1 MRALL
6 FASSLLLVVACS
18 DSKTGGG
25 ADPIDGSGNPFQF
38 ADGVPSDGNASD
50 GGSTDGTSGDV
61 EGDGSPGQ
69 GGVGQPCFDDETCE
83 DGAMCVN
90 GWCVPDT
97 PPEDAH
103 SDGTPDAGGDPDGTT
118 SGDGMTPGD
127 ADDDA
132 WSPPPCTI
140 DADCPEELPMCQ
152 AGLCALCFPGAK
164 KCEAGK
170 LMICDSPWGNQWLLL
185 DDCSAQGL
193 VCVGDVGCAPEGG
206 GIGKLADTNAGLE
219 FWAVDLRNAQVSTA
233 AKFLDAQNAPFA
245 VIVSNTDEVETSD
258 VTVTYPDG
266 NQVSQSIGPE
276 SLHVFNLPSTWGL
289 EGSGLTQN
297 AFRIEATKPIVAHQ
311 FNPLHNVDV
320 FSNDASVLL
329 PVEMMGSEYYALTLE
344 HFSAGEYEFPGYITI
359 VGIAGDPVEVTVTP
373 TTATLAGPGVAAM
386 GAGIAETFTLNQGD
400 VIHIEAMG
408 GDMSGTHVMAAGRVS
423 VFAGHLAGRPEQ
435 GDCCSDHLEQQLPP
449 VNRWGTTFHLGRS
462 VPRGKEVDY
471 WRVVA
476 AKPGTAVSINGSASS
491 GGYSLAPGEWQEFTS
506 TGHFTL
512 TATQPVMLARFFAS
526 TMESSMLNTLCDSDA
541 DCGPGYVCDP
551 FACQYKPCS
560 TDADCGDMQVCNTSV
575 NDGSVECLEVGDPA
589 MIIAVPVEQW
599 QQDFVFL
606 TPNTYK
612 KDFINVVVPAGA
624 QVTLDG
630 QNLAPASFEPIGD
643 GSYVVY
649 RGEVSD
655 GVHVMKSEA
664 PAALTVYGFDG
675 AVSYGYPGAM
685 GLKKLAD

>member
-25 ADPIDGSGNPFQF
+25 GDPIDASGNPFQF
-38 ADGVPSDGNASD
+38 ADGIPGDGDQGD
-50 GGSTDGTSGDV
+50 GGATDGASGDAA
-61 EGDGSPGQ
+61 PGQ
-69 GGVGQPCFDDETCE
+69 GGVGEPCFDDGTCE

-103 SDGTPDAGGDPDGTT
+103 SDGGAGSEDADSMS
-118 SGDGMTPGD
+118 SGDTTPPTD
-127 ADDDA
+127 AET
-132 WSPPPCTI
+132 PPPCEA
-140 DADCPEELPMCQ
+140 DSDCPDELPMCQ
-152 AGLCALCFPGAK
+152 SGLCALCFPGAK
-164 KCEAGK
+164 KCEGGK
-170 LMICDSPWGNQWLLL
+170 LMICDSPWGDTWLMLE
-185 DDCSAQGL
+185 DCSAQGL
-193 VCVGDVGCAPEGG
+193 ICVGDAGCAPEGG
-206 GIGKLADTNAGLE
+206 GIGKLANTNAGLE
-219 FWAVDLRNAQVSTA
+219 FWAVDLRNAQVSTP

-245 VIVSNTDEVETSD
+245 VIVSNTDEAESSD

-266 NQVSQSIGPE
+266 NQVSQTVGPE

-289 EGSGLTQN
+289 EGSGVTQS

-329 PVEMMGSEYYALTLE
+329 PVEMMGSEYYVLTLE
-344 HFSAGEYEFPGYITI
+344 HFNSGAYDFPGYVTI
-359 VGIAGDPVEVTVTP
+359 VGIAADPVDVTVTP
-373 TTATLAGPGVAAM
+373 TTSTLSGPGVPVI
-386 GAGIAETFTLNQGD
+386 GAGLSETITVNQGD
-400 VIHIEAMG
+400 VVHIEAAG
-408 GDMSGTHVMAAGRVS
+408 GDMSGTRVMAAGRVS
-423 VFAGHLAGRPEQ
+423 VFAGHLAGRPEK

-449 VNRWGTTFHLGRS
+449 VNRWGTAFHVGRS

-476 AKPGTAVSINGSASS
+476 AGAGSVVSINGAAST
-491 GGYSLAPGEWQEFTS
+491 GGYSLGAGQWQEFTS

-512 TATQPVMLARFFAS
+512 TATEPVMLARFFAS
-526 TMESSMLNTLCDSDA
+526 TMESSMLNTLCNSDS
-541 DCGPGYVCDP
+541 DCGPGYVCDI
-551 FACQYKPCS
+551 ACQYKPCS
-560 TDADCGDMQVCNTSV
+560 SDADCGPMQVCNTSL

-599 QQDFVFL
+599 QTDFVFL

-612 KDFINVVVPAGA
+612 KDFINVVVPSGV

-630 QNLAPASFEPIGD
+630 QQLPPGEFEPIGD
-643 GSYVVY
+643 GSYTVY
-649 RGEVSD
+649 RGEVTD

-664 PAALTVYGFDG
+664 PAGLTVYGFDG

-685 GLKKLAD
+685 GLKKLTE